1 MHPFRD
7 FRVKK
12 TIFAGTTMTTATLVK
27 SRADIGRAIAEKI
40 LQNKEELT
48 RYWNQSA
55 PVKHMYIDN
64 LLSESDA
71 QEIYTHF
78 PAKDQLMKR
87 NTIREKKQVGIE
99 LEKYHASVSETLMA
113 FQEQCVVNAVA
124 EITGIIGMTPD
135 PTLYASGLSMMQQND
150 FLNPH
155 LDNSSDGNA
164 DKYRVINLLYYVT
177 PGWKTENGG
186 NLELWDEKVKNQVT
200 LTAAFNRLAI
210 MATDDKSWHSVSKV
224 VVPEARR
231 CLSNY
236 YFAEKPINGKEYFHA
251 TTFKG
256 RPGETFRGML
266 LEIDGM
272 IRNGIRR
279 VFRKG
284 VFSTFHKR
292 NK

>member
-1 MHPFRD
+1 MNTAAP
-7 FRVKK
+7 VK
-12 TIFAGTTMTTATLVK
+12 T
-27 SRADIGRAIAEKI
+27 RAEIGRLIADKI

-48 RYWNQSA
+48 SYWNQSS
-55 PVKHMYIDN
+55 PVKHMIIDN
-64 LLSESDA
+64 LLPEA
-71 QEIYTHF
+71 EAMEIFSHF
-78 PAKDQLMKR
+78 PAKDKLMTR

-99 LEKYHASVSETLMA
+99 LEKYHPAVSETLMA
-113 FQEQCVVNAVA
+113 FQEQCVVDAVA
-124 EITGIIGMTPD
+124 AITGIGGMTPD

-164 DKYRVINLLYYVT
+164 DKYRVINLLYYVS

-186 NLELWDEKVKNQVT
+186 NLELWDEKVKNQETV
-200 LTAAFNRLAI
+200 TAAFNRLAI

-256 RPGETFRGML
+256 RPGETFRGFL
-266 LEIDGM
+266 LDMDGM
-272 IRNGIRR
+272 LRNGIRR
-279 VFRKG
+279 IFRKG
-284 VFSTFHKR
+284 VFSTNHKR